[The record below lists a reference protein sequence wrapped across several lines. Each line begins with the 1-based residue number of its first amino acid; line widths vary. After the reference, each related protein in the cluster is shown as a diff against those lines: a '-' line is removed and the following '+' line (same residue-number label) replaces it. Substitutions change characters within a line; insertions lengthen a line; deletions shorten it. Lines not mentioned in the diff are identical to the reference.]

1 MTEDVRLWRPAERVL
16 MLAGRTTGYAM
27 EPRGEYVFGIV
38 AGQPMRAR
46 RGRQRHVVHP
56 GQLVAWDPSDAHSGE
71 SATPWTARLMIVE
84 ADEEILANAAFP
96 TPVLSDPLLAK
107 DFVRVHRLLET
118 PATQLERDSAL
129 TAWLHTIVSRHSTAR
144 TTTTAA
150 GEKEFRLACDYL
162 AEHAEQPISLDEL
175 AAVAGTGKFRLVK
188 LFRDRTGLPPH
199 ALQIAH
205 RVRRARTL
213 LEAGHTAAEAAA
225 RTGFTDQSHLHRH
238 FRRALG
244 FTPGQYQRLITRP
257 GRGRSDAW
265 PASQGRNAHAS
276 SRSVIDKQRECGS

>member
-1 MTEDVRLWRPAERVL
+1 MTEGLRMWRPAERVL
-16 MLAGRTTGYAM
+16 MLAGRTSAYAI

-38 AGQPMRAR
+38 TEQPMLAR
-46 RGRQRHVVHP
+46 RGRDRHTVRP
-56 GQLVAWDPSDAHSGE
+56 GQLVAWDSSDAHSGE
-71 SATPWTARLMIVE
+71 SNQPWSARLLIIE
-84 ADEEILANAAFP
+84 ADDMLTNAAFP

-107 DFVRVHRLLET
+107 DFARVHRLLAGPT
-118 PATQLERDSAL
+118 TQLERDGEL
-129 TAWLHTIVSRHSTAR
+129 TTWLNAVVRRYSTAR
-144 TTTTAA
+144 TATFPA

-205 RVRRARTL
+205 RVRRARRL
-213 LEAGHTAAEAAA
+213 LEAGHTAAETAA

-238 FRRALG
+238 FRRSLG
-244 FTPGQYQRLITRP
+244 FTPGQYQRLMTATGLPVHQDRRQP
-257 GRGRSDAW
+257 GPD
-265 PASQGRNAHAS
+265 QL
-276 SRSVIDKQRECGS
+276 

>member
-1 MTEDVRLWRPAERVL
+1 MWRPAERVL
-16 MLAGRTTGYAM
+16 ALAGRTSRYAI
-27 EPRGEYVFGIV
+27 EPRGEYVFGV
-38 AGQPMRAR
+38 VGGHPMLAR
-46 RGRQRHVVHP
+46 RGRQRHVVAP

-71 SATPWTARLMIVE
+71 ADQPWSARLMIVE

-107 DFVRVHRLLET
+107 EFVRVHELM
-118 PATQLERDSAL
+118 AGGANQLARDSAL
-129 TAWLHTIVSRHSTAR
+129 TTWLHTVVSRYATAR
-144 TTTTAA
+144 VIASSA

-162 AEHAEQPISLDEL
+162 AEHAERSVSLDEL
-175 AAVAGTGKFRLVK
+175 ATAAGTGKFRLVK

-225 RTGFTDQSHLHRH
+225 LTGFVDQSHLHRH
-238 FRRALG
+238 FRRSLG
-244 FTPGQYQRLITRP
+244 FTPGEYQRLLTRL
-257 GRGRSDAW
+257 R
-265 PASQGRNAHAS
+265 PADRT
-276 SRSVIDKQRECGS
+276 